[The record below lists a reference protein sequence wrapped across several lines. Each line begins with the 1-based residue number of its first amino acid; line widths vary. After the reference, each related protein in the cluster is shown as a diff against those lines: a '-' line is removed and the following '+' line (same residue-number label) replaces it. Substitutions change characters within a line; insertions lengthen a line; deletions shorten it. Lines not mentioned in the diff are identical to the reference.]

1 MHKIVD
7 TTAKSGVRLNKAL
20 ALQPIN
26 LYALQA
32 YPLIKYLSPVK
43 SLAKKLVAPQL
54 ADLEPYQSAR
64 RIGGRGQVYLNANE
78 LPFTPYGMPAGESWQ
93 RYPDFL
99 PQELARHYADYLKI
113 ESSKVVAV
121 RGADEGIDLLIRIF
135 CQPGI
140 DAIRIQTPT
149 YSMYEFVAKAHQV
162 AVESIPLTSD
172 FSLALAANLK
182 PQQNLKL
189 IFICNPNNPTGN
201 LLSAADILAIAD
213 QHQESALVVVDEAYS
228 EFCPDQSLVSE
239 IAHHPNLVILR
250 TLSKAFG
257 LAAIRLGFIVA
268 EESILEYV
276 STLIAPY
283 PIPDPSARIG
293 IEALSVDGLKFMAKQ
308 RDTSLAL
315 KKKYMEVVAALPM
328 VENVY
333 PSYANFFLVQFQ
345 DSAKVFDWLCQHG
358 IILRDQ
364 HRVASLENH
373 LRISIGSEQEMD
385 ALTNCLMEFS
395 Q

>member
-1 MHKIVD
+1 MPDSSGDSRARPHK
-7 TTAKSGVRLNKAL
+7 TL
-20 ALQPIN
+20 ALQLIN
-26 LYALQA
+26 LYALVA
-32 YPLIKYLSPVK
+32 YSLIKYLSPVK

-64 RIGGRGQVYLNANE
+64 RIGGQGQVYLNANE
-78 LPFTPYGMPAGESWQ
+78 LPFTPFGMSTGESWQ

-99 PQELARHYADYLKI
+99 PQELAKHYADYLKI
-113 ESSKVVAV
+113 DSSKVVAV
-121 RGADEGIDLLIRIF
+121 RGADEGIDLLIRTY

-149 YSMYEFVAKAHQV
+149 YSMYEFVANAHQV
-162 AVESIPLTSD
+162 AVESIPLTAD
-172 FSLALAANLK
+172 YGLAMAANLK
-182 PQQNLKL
+182 PQQNLKI

-201 LLSAADILAIAD
+201 LLSAADILSLAD
-213 QHQESALVVVDEAYS
+213 QHKENALVVVDEAYS

-239 IAHHPNLVILR
+239 IANHPNLVILR

-268 EESILEYV
+268 DESILEYV

-293 IEALSVDGLKFMAKQ
+293 IDALSVDGLKFMTKQ
-308 RDTSLAL
+308 RDTTLVL
-315 KKKYMEVVAALPM
+315 KKKYMEAMAALPM
-328 VENVY
+328 VENIY
-333 PSYANFFLVQFQ
+333 PSYANFFLVRFQ
-345 DSAKVFDWLCQHG
+345 GSVKVFEWLRQHG

-364 HRVASLENH
+364 NRVDTLENH

-385 ALTNCLMEFS
+385 ALINCLKEFS
-395 Q
+395 E

>member
-1 MHKIVD
+1 
-7 TTAKSGVRLNKAL
+7 L
-20 ALQPIN
+20 A
-26 LYALQA
+26 A
-32 YPLIKYLSPVK
+32 YPLIKYLSSVK

-64 RIGGRGQVYLNANE
+64 RIGGKGQVYLNANE
-78 LPFTPYGMPAGESWQ
+78 LPFTPYAMPSGESWQ

-99 PQELARHYADYLKI
+99 PQELAKYYADYLKI
-113 ESSKVVAV
+113 DDSKVVAV
-121 RGADEGIDLLIRIF
+121 RGADEGIDLLIRTF

-149 YSMYEFVAKAHQV
+149 YSMYEFVANAHQV
-162 AVESIPLTSD
+162 AVESIPLTTG
-172 FSLALAANLK
+172 FSLEMEANLK
-182 PQQNLKL
+182 PQQNLKI

-201 LLSAADILAIAD
+201 LLSATDILSIAK
-213 QHQESALVVVDEAYS
+213 QHKEDALIVVDEAYS

-239 IAHHPNLVILR
+239 ITTHPNLVILR

-257 LAAIRLGFIVA
+257 LAAIRIGFIVA
-268 EESILEYV
+268 EKSILEYMR
-276 STLIAPY
+276 TLIAPY

-293 IEALSVDGLKFMAKQ
+293 IEALSVDGLKFMAAQ
-308 RDTSLAL
+308 RDTSLIL
-315 KKKYMEVVAALPM
+315 KKKYTEIMTALPM

-333 PSYANFFLVQFQ
+333 ASHANFFLVRFQ
-345 DSAKVFDWLCQHG
+345 DSKKVFDWLCQHG

-364 HRVASLENH
+364 SRVNGLENH

-385 ALTNCLMEFS
+385 TLINCLKEFS
-395 Q
+395 

>member
-1 MHKIVD
+1 M
-7 TTAKSGVRLNKAL
+7 
-20 ALQPIN
+20 
-26 LYALQA
+26 
-32 YPLIKYLSPVK
+32 K

-64 RIGGRGQVYLNANE
+64 RIGGQGQVYLNANE
-78 LPFTPYGMPAGESWQ
+78 LPFTPYGMPTGETWQ

-99 PQELARHYADYLKI
+99 PQELAKHYADYLDI
-113 ESSKVVAV
+113 QASKVVAV
-121 RGADEGIDLLIRIF
+121 RGADEGIDLLIRTF

-149 YSMYEFVAKAHQV
+149 YSMYEFVANAHQV
-162 AVESIPLTSD
+162 TVEAIPLRSD
-172 FSLALAANLK
+172 FTLAMAPNLAPQSNLK
-182 PQQNLKL
+182 I

-201 LLSAADILAIAD
+201 LLSAADILSIAD
-213 QHQESALVVVDEAYS
+213 KHKENALVVVDEAYS
-228 EFCPDQSLVSE
+228 EFCPDQSLISE
-239 IAHHPNLVILR
+239 IGNHPNLVILR

-293 IEALSVDGLKFMAKQ
+293 IEALSIDGLKFMAEQ
-308 RDTSLAL
+308 RDTSLEL
-315 KKKYMEVVAALPM
+315 KKKIMEMMVALPM
-328 VENVY
+328 IEHVY
-333 PSYANFFLVQFQ
+333 PSHANFFLVRFK
-345 DSAKVFDWLCQHG
+345 DSTKVFEWLCQHG

-364 HRVASLENH
+364 HRVNTLENH
-373 LRISIGSEQEMD
+373 LRISIGSEQDMD
-385 ALTNCLMEFS
+385 ALLSCLKEFPE
-395 Q
+395 

>member
-1 MHKIVD
+1 MVRSIVR
-7 TTAKSGVRLNKAL
+7 AIARVHKAL

-26 LYALQA
+26 LYALAA

-43 SLAKKLVAPQL
+43 SLANKLVAPQL

-64 RIGGRGQVYLNANE
+64 RIGGQGQVYLNANE
-78 LPFTPYGMPAGESWQ
+78 LPFTPFGMSTGESWQ

-99 PQELARHYADYLKI
+99 PHELAKHYADYLKI
-113 ESSKVVAV
+113 DSSKVVAV
-121 RGADEGIDLLIRIF
+121 RGADEGIDLLIRTY
-135 CQPGI
+135 CQPRI

-149 YSMYEFVAKAHQV
+149 YSMYEFVANAHQV
-162 AVESIPLTSD
+162 AVESIPLTTD
-172 FSLALAANLK
+172 LNLAMAANLK
-182 PQQNLKL
+182 PQQNLKI

-201 LLSAADILAIAD
+201 LLSATDILAIAD
-213 QHQESALVVVDEAYS
+213 QHKRGALVVVDEAYS
-228 EFCPDQSLVSE
+228 EFCPDKSLVSE
-239 IAHHPNLVILR
+239 IANHPNLVILR

-268 EESILEYV
+268 DESILEYV

-293 IEALSVDGLKFMAKQ
+293 IDALSVDGLKFMTKQ
-308 RDTSLAL
+308 RDTSLVL
-315 KKKYMEVVAALPM
+315 KKKYMDVMAALPM

-333 PSYANFFLVQFQ
+333 PSHANFFLVRFQ
-345 DSAKVFDWLCQHG
+345 DSTKVFEWLRQHG

-364 HRVASLENH
+364 NSVNTLDNH

-385 ALTNCLMEFS
+385 ALTNCLKEFS
-395 Q
+395 E

>member
-1 MHKIVD
+1 MKF
-7 TTAKSGVRLNKAL
+7 
-20 ALQPIN
+20 
-26 LYALQA
+26 
-32 YPLIKYLSPVK
+32 
-43 SLAKKLVAPQL
+43 LAKKLVAPQL

-64 RIGGRGQVYLNANE
+64 RIGGQGQVYLNANE
-78 LPFTPYGMPAGESWQ
+78 LPFTPFGMPTGETWQ

-99 PQELARHYADYLKI
+99 PQELAKHYAGYLKI
-113 ESSKVVAV
+113 ETSKVVAV
-121 RGADEGIDLLIRIF
+121 RGADEGIDLLIRTF

-140 DAIRIQTPT
+140 DLIRIQTPT
-149 YSMYEFVAKAHQV
+149 YSMYEFIANAHQV
-162 AVESIPLTSD
+162 AVESIPLTTD
-172 FSLALAANLK
+172 FDLTMAANLK
-182 PQQNLKL
+182 PQQNLKI

-201 LLSAADILAIAD
+201 LLPAADILGIAD
-213 QHQESALVVVDEAYS
+213 QHKEDALVVVDEAYS

-239 IAHHPNLVILR
+239 IANHPNLVILR

-268 EESILEYV
+268 DESILEYV

-293 IEALSVDGLKFMAKQ
+293 IEALSVDGLSFMAKQ

-315 KKKYMEVVAALPM
+315 KKKYKEIMAALPM
-328 VENVY
+328 VQNVY
-333 PSYANFFLVQFQ
+333 PSHANFFLVHFQ
-345 DSAKVFDWLCQHG
+345 DSTKVFEWLCQNG

-364 HRVASLENH
+364 NRVNTLENH

-385 ALTNCLMEFS
+385 AMINCLKEFS
-395 Q
+395 

>member
-1 MHKIVD
+1 
-7 TTAKSGVRLNKAL
+7 
-20 ALQPIN
+20 
-26 LYALQA
+26 
-32 YPLIKYLSPVK
+32 VK

-64 RIGGRGQVYLNANE
+64 RIGGKGQVYLNANE
-78 LPFTPYGMPAGESWQ
+78 LPFTPYAMPIGESWQ

-99 PQELARHYADYLKI
+99 PQELAKYYADYLKI
-113 ESSKVVAV
+113 DDSKVVAV
-121 RGADEGIDLLIRIF
+121 RGADEGIDLLIRTF

-149 YSMYEFVAKAHQV
+149 YSMYEFVANAHHV
-162 AVESIPLTSD
+162 AVESIPLTTE
-172 FSLALAANLK
+172 FSLEMEANLK
-182 PQQNLKL
+182 PQQNLKI

-201 LLSAADILAIAD
+201 LLSGNDILSIAK
-213 QHQESALVVVDEAYS
+213 QHKEDALIVVDEAYS

-239 IAHHPNLVILR
+239 IAKHPNLVILR

-268 EESILEYV
+268 DKPILEYV
-276 STLIAPY
+276 RTLIAPY

-293 IEALSVDGLKFMAKQ
+293 IEALSVDGLKFMAAQ
-308 RDTSLAL
+308 RDTSLTL
-315 KKKYMEVVAALPM
+315 KKKYMEIMAVLPM

-333 PSYANFFLVQFQ
+333 ASHANFFLVRFQ
-345 DSAKVFDWLCQHG
+345 DSKKVFDWLGQHG

-364 HRVASLENH
+364 NRVNGLKNH
-373 LRISIGSEQEMD
+373 LRISIGAEQEMD
-385 ALTNCLMEFS
+385 TLINCLKEFS
-395 Q
+395 